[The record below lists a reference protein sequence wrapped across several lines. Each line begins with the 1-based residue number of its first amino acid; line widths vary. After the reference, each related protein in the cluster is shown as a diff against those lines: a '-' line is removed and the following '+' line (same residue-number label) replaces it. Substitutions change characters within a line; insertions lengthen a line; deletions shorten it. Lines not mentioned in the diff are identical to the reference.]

1 MKEKDKEKAVR
12 RAKRAHERALSLQRQ
27 RDDIEAKKGLIWFEY
42 LSKCDGKSL
51 LSGTA
56 EEVKKLRE
64 LCRQGIPPNVRG
76 RVWPLL
82 IGSEEEIGIEKFNAL
97 KKQADE
103 LRKSAGLIGHT
114 DNAEQQQAAAPSPH
128 SSSQLLSVEKSQG
141 LESRKDSLDIG
152 IERLSL
158 GDGDENGDY
167 GDHGSPL
174 APSDKTDNDKD
185 VMLQTLMAAQ
195 ASPLNE
201 MEGAVFQNSASSIDD
216 RMRSGSL
223 DLRGSFDLSKAF
235 SYDKPTPP
243 RPGKESSQISDAATS
258 SSSSSHLRAAPPP
271 VPSLSGTERK
281 DDSATLSGTGTSDP
295 EDKSLSAKLIK
306 YDLPRTLPTLKFF
319 HDGGSLNE
327 DLERV
332 LCAYT
337 ILSPEVGYVQGM
349 SFVVAM
355 LLLYLDDAETLSCF
369 VNLLKRKGI
378 GEFYLLRKEALDA
391 YVQCFDYFFEQSL
404 PLLFAHLR
412 KEGVTSDMFLLDWH
426 LTLFVKPLP
435 LDVAARVWDC
445 FLAGDEMY
453 GLRIAL
459 GILRLYG
466 PELSGMNLEQLMTF
480 LTRLPEDLSADTLL
494 DSVGE
499 IKISYKKFK
508 KVREKAEQQAGIAD
522 NTLSADEAGGSKDKG
537 CCVV

>member
-1 MKEKDKEKAVR
+1 MNEKTKEKAVR
-12 RAKRAHERALSLQRQ
+12 RAKKAHERALSLQRK
-27 RDDIEAKKGLIWFEY
+27 RDDIEAKKGLIWFEH
-42 LSKCDGKSL
+42 LSKCDGTSL
-51 LSGTA
+51 LSGPA
-56 EEVKKLRE
+56 EDLKKVRE

-82 IGSEEEIGIEKFNAL
+82 IGNEEEIGRGRFDAL

-103 LRKSAGLIGHT
+103 LRKSAGLMGYG
-114 DNAEQQQAAAPSPH
+114 DGAEQQQQAVSPGQ
-128 SSSQLLSVEKSQG
+128 SSQLLNVEKGHG
-141 LESRKDSLDIG
+141 LESKKDSLDIG
-152 IERLSL
+152 FERLSL
-158 GDGDENGDY
+158 GDGGGDNSPPTIPNENE
-167 GDHGSPL
+167 
-174 APSDKTDNDKD
+174 DKREEI
-185 VMLQTLMAAQ
+185 LQTLLDAQ
-195 ASPLNE
+195 VSSMNE
-201 MEGAVFQNSASSIDD
+201 MEGAVFQSSASSIDD
-216 RMRSGSL
+216 RMRSGSF

-243 RPGKESSQISDAATS
+243 RSTKKDGDGAAS
-258 SSSSSHLRAAPPP
+258 SSSSSTSQLGAGSEPAQSLPLRPTDAA
-271 VPSLSGTERK
+271 VIKEDDGTTQIGSGVV
-281 DDSATLSGTGTSDP
+281 DP
-295 EDKSLSAKLIK
+295 EDKSVSAKLIK

-378 GEFYLLRKEALDA
+378 GEFYLLRREALDA

-404 PLLFAHLR
+404 PLLFVHLR

-435 LDVAARVWDC
+435 LDAAARVWDC

-459 GILRLYG
+459 GILRLYA
-466 PELSGMNLEQLMTF
+466 PELSGMNLEQLMSF
-480 LTRLPEDLSADTLL
+480 LTRLPEDLNADVLL
-494 DSVGE
+494 DSVHE
-499 IKISYKKFK
+499 IKISYKKFN
-508 KVREKAEQQAGIAD
+508 KVRERAEQQAGIGVD
-522 NTLSADEAGGSKDKG
+522 PLSAEKGGGKDKG
-537 CCVV
+537 CSVM